1 MFGFIY
7 KIYSPSSQQCYIG
20 SSTKKYLSQR
30 KAEHA
35 CFYKKYVHN
44 PENALYYSSFDII
57 AQPDHTYEILFP
69 IHNIDD
75 LENIKYIERDYML
88 NELNCVNRNLPIRTK
103 KDKKIKNNLYKTK
116 EYKKRKRR
124 EYYLKNKK

>member
-7 KIYSPSSQQCYIG
+7 KISSPSSQQCYIG

-44 PENALYYSSFDII
+44 PQNALYYSSFDII
-57 AQPDHTYEILFP
+57 AQPDHTYEILLP

-75 LENIKYIERDYML
+75 FENIKYIERDYML
-88 NELNCVNRNLPIRTK
+88 NELNCVNRNLPIQ
-103 KDKKIKNNLYKTK
+103 TK
-116 EYKKRKRR
+116 EDKKRKRR
-124 EYYLKNKK
+124 EYYLKKKEFNKQQN